1 MHSNLLKFYADRVR
15 SKDIKFPL
23 ANVFAQ
29 IVFTIKVV
37 SSDIETHFS
46 CNKYTK
52 NMYRARLRD
61 DVVDASRVVSQTAG
75 LRDSEELTNYDGSID
90 VRHGW
95 TRTEDGLDDYTK
107 KYVGGK
113 VSREFVYDEQGN
125 TRKYVGEITH
135 VHYLKGASHYVF
147 HVVYPDD
154 DSEDL
159 EEWEV
164 KNHWLGYN

>member
-1 MHSNLLKFYADRVR
+1 MV
-15 SKDIKFPL
+15 
-23 ANVFAQ
+23 
-29 IVFTIKVV
+29 
-37 SSDIETHFS
+37 
-46 CNKYTK
+46 
-52 NMYRARLRD
+52 D
-61 DVVDASRVVSQTAG
+61 DSLDVSQTAG

-95 TRTEDGLDDYTK
+95 TRTEDDLDDYTK
-107 KYVGGK
+107 KHVGGK

-154 DSEDL
+154 DSGDL
-159 EEWEV
+159 EECST
-164 KNHWLGYN
+164 LYFL

>member
-1 MHSNLLKFYADRVR
+1 M
-15 SKDIKFPL
+15 
-23 ANVFAQ
+23 FAQ

-75 LRDSEELTNYDGSID
+75 LRDSEELKNYDGSID

-107 KYVGGK
+107 KYAGGK
-113 VSREFVYDEQGN
+113 VSREFVYD
-125 TRKYVGEITH
+125 
-135 VHYLKGASHYVF
+135 
-147 HVVYPDD
+147 
-154 DSEDL
+154 
-159 EEWEV
+159 
-164 KNHWLGYN
+164 

>member
-1 MHSNLLKFYADRVR
+1 MV
-15 SKDIKFPL
+15 
-23 ANVFAQ
+23 
-29 IVFTIKVV
+29 
-37 SSDIETHFS
+37 
-46 CNKYTK
+46 
-52 NMYRARLRD
+52 D
-61 DVVDASRVVSQTAG
+61 DSLDVSQTAG

-113 VSREFVYDEQGN
+113 VSREFVCDAQGN

-135 VHYLKGASHYVF
+135 VHYLKDASHHVF

-154 DSEDL
+154 DSEEL

-164 KNHWLGYN
+164 KNHWFGYD